1 MQAKFYGRSMQ
12 PTLKEGML
20 IEVDNINPQAVR
32 PADIIVYGKGSPLI
46 AHRVVRILKK
56 DKKTLYL
63 TKGDNHA
70 YRDLTVIPE
79 EDLIGVVRSAFYEK
93 DLKRDILIKNKLI
106 QLLYV
111 IIGNLVFWVRKRR
124 DSIPKFIRSIFK
136 LFVGGFFLGFKK
148 AIHLIHSL
156 IEHEHLFLRRLRA

>member
-32 PADIIVYGKGSPLI
+32 PADIIVYGKGAPFI

-56 DKKTLYL
+56 DNRTLFL

-70 YRDLTVIPE
+70 YRDLTVIPG
-79 EDLIGVVRSAFYEK
+79 EDLIGVVRSAFYENDPGK
-93 DLKRDILIKNKLI
+93 DILIKNRLI
-106 QLLYV
+106 ELLYV
-111 IIGNLVFWVRKRR
+111 IIGNLVFFVRNKRV
-124 DSIPKFIRSIFK
+124 SVPEFIRSIFK

-156 IEHEHLFLRRLRA
+156 IEYEHLFLRRLRA